1 MINKDTL
8 VKVINKDSGV
18 VGYTI
23 PELGVHRNFHAN
35 ETKEVTFGE
44 LESLTFIPG
53 GETIL
58 KEYLEIVDNEA
69 AQKLFPSSLE
79 PEYHYTKDDVKKL
92 MEIGTLDQFLDCLDF
107 APEVIKELIKT
118 MAVELPLNDM
128 SKREAI
134 KEKLGFD
141 VSKAIEIKNT
151 KYDGDNDE
159 DQSTNTV
166 SSRRAKPITDTQ
178 EKKTI
183 ATPSGRRYKPIT
195 KDE

>member
-1 MINKDTL
+1 
-8 VKVINKDSGV
+8 
-18 VGYTI
+18 
-23 PELGVHRNFHAN
+23 
-35 ETKEVTFGE
+35 
-44 LESLTFIPG
+44 
-53 GETIL
+53 
-58 KEYLEIVDNEA
+58 
-69 AQKLFPSSLE
+69 
-79 PEYHYTKDDVKKL
+79 

-166 SSRRAKPITDTQ
+166 SSRRAKPITDV
-178 EKKTI
+178 
-183 ATPSGRRYKPIT
+183 
-195 KDE
+195 